1 MTTGLQ
7 TSADI
12 TAVLSTVLSPAR
24 DVIEK
29 PTFLRAMISNV
40 TLRDGDGSTYNWPK
54 FPYQLTAQALTEG
67 VRLNNP
73 QKLIPASQQFTTS
86 EVGIEIMMTDK
97 SIRLTPEPMRAR
109 AGRFAGNAMKRKQE
123 LDILALFAGFSRALG
138 SGAGNAFNPA
148 LLSVAKVRLEA
159 AAESGQTEAAPGK
172 IFAVIH
178 PFHYH
183 DIMVSGATL
192 GSNINSTSGYFP
204 IPGLTDRLIESYNIK
219 SLYDVDM
226 ARHALMSIDASD
238 DATAAIFAKE
248 ALLFINTSNQM
259 TSETE
264 HDKNLRAWDMVMT
277 SEYGVG
283 ELEDQWGFKL
293 IADATAPTS

>member
-7 TSADI
+7 TTTDI
-12 TAVLSTVLSPAR
+12 SAVLSTVLAPAR

-29 PTFLRAMISNV
+29 PTFLRAMISNA
-40 TLRDGDGSTYNWPK
+40 TLKDGDGATYNWPK

-67 VRLNNP
+67 IPLNNP
-73 QKLIPASQQFTTS
+73 QKLIPTSQQFTTS

-97 SIRLTPEPMRAR
+97 SLRLTPEPMRAR

-123 LDILALFAGFSRALG
+123 LDILALFAGLSRALG
-138 SGAGNAFNPA
+138 SGAGNAFNPN

-172 IFAVIH
+172 IFSVIH

-183 DIMVSGATL
+183 DILVSAATL

-204 IPGLTDRLIESYNIK
+204 IPGLTEEIIRSYNIK
-219 SLYDVDM
+219 ELYGVDM
-226 ARHALMSIDASD
+226 ARHSLMPIDASD
-238 DATAAIFAKE
+238 DAVAAVFARE
-248 ALLFINTSNQM
+248 AFIFINTSNSM
-259 TSETE
+259 KSETE
-264 HDKNLRAWDMVMT
+264 RDKNLRAWDMVMT

-283 ELEDQWGFKL
+283 EVEDQWGFKI